1 MPPTHK
7 THSFTLIL
15 SGDGELTE
23 GLQDALFEAGCDDA
37 LLGSRGGVLYLD
49 FDREGASL
57 DDAVLSAIGDVERAG
72 TGRRVVRVESG
83 DLVTA
88 GEIARRVG
96 RSRESIRLYALG
108 RRGPGG
114 FPAPAARAKSRS
126 PLYRWSDVAG
136 WLAGAA
142 AAGPELIP
150 PAAGAVELINATLD
164 VRRLAP
170 AVPAAEHVF
179 RSLGVPTLG
188 MVAHPPQGAK
198 TRPRT
203 RTRKKESPQ
212 QIG

>member
-1 MPPTHK
+1 MPPTRT

-23 GLQDALFEAGCDDA
+23 DLQDAFSGAGCDDA

-49 FDREGASL
+49 FDREAASL
-57 DDAVLSAIGDVERAG
+57 DEAVLSAIADAERAG

-88 GEIARRVG
+88 GEIARRAG

-108 RRGPGG
+108 KRGPGG
-114 FPAPAARAKSRS
+114 FPAPAARARSRS

-142 AAGPELIP
+142 AVGPEQVP
-150 PAAGAVELINATLD
+150 PDAGTVELINAALD
-164 VRRLAP
+164 VRRLTP
-170 AVPAAEHVF
+170 VVPEAERVF
-179 RSLGVPTLG
+179 RSLGLPATTTPR
-188 MVAHPPQGAK
+188 A
-198 TRPRT
+198 RPM
-203 RTRKKESPQ
+203 KKGEPSRR
-212 QIG
+212 